1 MKKIFTIFTICFLAN
16 QLAAQKLYFTVNGGY
31 ALESNKTNLVG
42 EYILYNLNTTSATN
56 ENSEIF
62 SFSLGKGVNFG
73 GAIGYMFHKNI
84 GAELGV
90 NYLIGAE
97 TTGKGTSYTGDFF
110 NRSYKAK
117 MLQFKPSLLISAGF
131 EKINPY
137 VKFGLLIS
145 TGNVVNESD
154 SKSGANTLERT
165 TKLDGGI
172 GIGFTASAGISYG
185 IAPKIAIIGE
195 LNYNGLTYSPKKGQV
210 TASKRNGVDDLAT
223 LTTRDK
229 ETEFSDTFIYDSRTP
244 LDPNK
249 PSKSYFQNLPL
260 SSLGFNI
267 GLRYN
272 L

>member
-1 MKKIFTIFTICFLAN
+1 MKKIFIILAICFFVN
-16 QLAAQKLYFTVNGGY
+16 QLSAQKLYFTINGGY
-31 ALESNKTNLVG
+31 ALESNKTNIAG
-42 EYILYNLNTTSATN
+42 EYLFYNLTATSATY
-56 ENSEIF
+56 ERTEII

-73 GAIGYMFHKNI
+73 GAVGYMFHKNI

-110 NRSYKAK
+110 SRGYKAK
-117 MLQFKPSLLISAGF
+117 MLLFKPSLVISAGF

-137 VKFGLLIS
+137 AKFGLLMS
-145 TGNVVNESD
+145 TGSITRQSD
-154 SKSGANTLERT
+154 SKNGANTSEQT
-165 TKLDGGI
+165 SKIDGGI

-185 IAPKIAIIGE
+185 ITPKIAIIGE
-195 LNYNGLTYSPKKGQV
+195 LNYNGLTYSPKKEQL
-210 TASKRNGVDDLAT
+210 TASKRNGVDILNT
-223 LTTRDK
+223 LTTSQK
-229 ETEFSDTFIYDSRTP
+229 ETEFTDTFIDDGTP
-244 LDPNK
+244 SDPNK
-249 PSKSYFQNLPL
+249 PSKNYFQNLPL